1 MRGWIEHQVL
11 YLHQDD
17 VPQYKKKGSVVRNSY
32 FWAMRSIAGRSRLG
46 ADWEYEAEVWIALQR
61 MLLSFTE
68 SGYLGLSE
76 TMIEFLPDQDIPISL
91 QPVATWT
98 DWSNDEVPQPNADYP

>member
-1 MRGWIEHQVL
+1 MRGRIENQVL

-46 ADWEYEAEVWIALQR
+46 RDWEYEAEVWIALQR

-76 TMIEFLPDQDIPISL
+76 TMIEFPVDHDIPASL
-91 QPVATWT
+91 KLVSTWR
-98 DWSNDEVPQPNADYP
+98 E